1 MTKRTIRIATR
12 SSPLALAQTQLVV
25 EALQRY
31 NPDIPCT
38 LVPMTTPADKAPH
51 TPIQSIGGKGIF
63 IKTLETAL
71 LAREADMAVH
81 SVKDLPCTLEA
92 AFQLP
97 CVLPRAPAHDVLIG
111 NHPYTLSTLP
121 SGSIVGTSSI
131 RRRHELLHLR
141 PDIQCKDIRGNVG
154 TRIDKLQQA
163 YDAIILAY
171 AGVERLGLTHKIHEH
186 CRVNQLLPAAGQ
198 GAIGIECRAEDT
210 ELISYLTALNH
221 QPTAACIESERAV
234 MRALGAHCFAPVA
247 AHATHEDDTLH
258 LTARVIGITDII
270 EVQVS
275 GCHRKSTE
283 LGERAAQSLRQ
294 QGALAI
300 IEATTRGA

>member
-12 SSPLALAQTQLVV
+12 SSPLALAQTQSVL
-25 EALQRY
+25 EALQRHD
-31 NPDIPCT
+31 PDIRHT
-38 LVPMTTPADKAPH
+38 LVPMTTPADNAPN
-51 TPIQSIGGKGIF
+51 TPIHHIGGKGIF
-63 IKTLETAL
+63 IKTLEAAL
-71 LAREADMAVH
+71 LEGKADIAVH
-81 SVKDLPCTLEA
+81 SVKDLPCTLDA

-111 NHPYTLSTLP
+111 KKPYTLSTLP

-131 RRRHELLHLR
+131 RRRHELLLMR
-141 PDIQCKDIRGNVG
+141 PDIQCQDIRGNVG
-154 TRIDKLQQA
+154 TRIDKLQQG

-171 AGVERLGLTHKIHEH
+171 AGVERLGLTQHIHEH
-186 CRVNQLLPAAGQ
+186 CRLDQLLPAAGQ
-198 GAIGIECRAEDT
+198 AAIGIECRTEDS
-210 ELISYLTALNH
+210 ELITYLAALNH
-221 QPTAACIESERAV
+221 EPTATCIESERAV

-247 AHATHEDDTLH
+247 AHATYADDL
-258 LTARVIGITDII
+258 LQVTARVIGRRGSI

-275 GCHRKSTE
+275 GSAHQATE
-283 LGERAAQSLRQ
+283 LGERAAESLRQ